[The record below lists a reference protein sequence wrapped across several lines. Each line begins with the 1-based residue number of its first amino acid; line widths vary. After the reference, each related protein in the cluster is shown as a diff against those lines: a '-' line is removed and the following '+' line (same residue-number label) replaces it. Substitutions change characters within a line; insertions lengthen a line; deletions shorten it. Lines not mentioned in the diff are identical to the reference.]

1 VCQQYRIRSPLTPFD
16 LDHPSAS
23 VYQSEHVLKSSEV
36 GTVGMIRLENVT
48 KYYPT
53 AYGRHYVFRDVTFEF
68 PDSVNIG
75 IIGRN
80 GAGKS
85 TLLQLLAGADAPNEG
100 RVVRT
105 GRISWP
111 MGLATTVQ
119 KSLTGAENA
128 RFACRINGLRGP
140 EAAAKIA
147 EIRAFADVGKF
158 FDLPVITYSSGMKGR
173 LNFAIAVAFDFDT
186 YLIDEVTATGDV
198 TFVEKARATFKQK
211 RNQATFIKCTH
222 NMQEMLNEC
231 DAGVLLEK
239 GQFTFFPR
247 VEDAVEAY
255 LAIVAPDDEDA
266 LARVLLRAERKRKK
280 AETAEIES
288 TPSEPGT
295 LEPAGLEPVPP
306 DAGDDERAK
315 RRAERRSAREARRL
329 GDNHGD
335 SGRRKR
341 GRERPTGYVPAPM
354 APRLTAKRVPTRD
367 E

>member
-1 VCQQYRIRSPLTPFD
+1 
-16 LDHPSAS
+16 
-23 VYQSEHVLKSSEV
+23 
-36 GTVGMIRLENVT
+36 MIRLQNVT

-53 AYGRHYVFRDVTFEF
+53 AHGRHYVFRDVTFDF
-68 PDSVNIG
+68 PDNLNIG

-85 TLLQLLAGADAPNEG
+85 TLLQLLAGGDVPNEG

-111 MGLATTVQ
+111 IGLASTVQ

-128 RFACRINGLRGP
+128 RFACRINGLRGTD
-140 EAAAKIA
+140 ATAKVD
-147 EIRAFADVGKF
+147 EIRAFVDIGKF
-158 FDLPVITYSSGMKGR
+158 FDLPVTTYSSGMKGR
-173 LNFAIAVAFDFDT
+173 LNFAIAIAFDFDT

-211 RNQATFIKCTH
+211 RDQASFIKCTH

-231 DAGVLLEK
+231 DAGVLLES

-247 VEDAVEAY
+247 VEDAAEAY
-255 LAIVAPDDEDA
+255 LAIVAPNDEDA
-266 LARVLLRAERKRKK
+266 LARTLLKAERKKRK
-280 AETAEIES
+280 AEAANAES
-288 TPSEPGT
+288 APSQAQAPAASDQQPGRT
-295 LEPAGLEPVPP
+295 

-315 RRAERRSAREARRL
+315 RRAEKRLAREARRL
-329 GDNHGD
+329 ADNQGD

-341 GRERPTGYVPAPM
+341 GQDRPTGYVPAPM
-354 APRLTAKRVPTRD
+354 APRLAARRIPIGN

>member
-1 VCQQYRIRSPLTPFD
+1 MPPISDETNPTLSD
-16 LDHPSAS
+16 LDHSFAKA
-23 VYQSEHVLKSSEV
+23 YQNENVLRSQGVE
-36 GTVGMIRLENVT
+36 TVSMIRLENVT

-53 AYGRHYVFRDVTFEF
+53 TYGRHYVFRNVTFEF
-68 PDSVNIG
+68 PDNVNIG

-128 RFACRINGLRGP
+128 RFACRINGLRGS
-140 EAAAKIA
+140 EAAAKIE
-147 EIRAFADVGKF
+147 EIRAFADIGKF
-158 FDLPVITYSSGMKGR
+158 FDLPVTTYSSGMKGR

-211 RNQATFIKCTH
+211 RDQATFIKCTH
-222 NMQEMLNEC
+222 NMQEMLTEC
-231 DAGVLLEK
+231 DAGVLLER
-239 GQFTFFPR
+239 GQFTFFSR

-255 LAIVAPDDEDA
+255 LAIVAPNDEDA
-266 LARVLLRAERKRKK
+266 LARVLLKAERKRQK
-280 AETAEIES
+280 AEAAKGES
-288 TPSEPGT
+288 NSSEPQ
-295 LEPAGLEPVPP
+295 EAEASDSEPVP
-306 DAGDDERAK
+306 
-315 RRAERRSAREARRL
+315 
-329 GDNHGD
+329 
-335 SGRRKR
+335 
-341 GRERPTGYVPAPM
+341 T
-354 APRLTAKRVPTRD
+354 
-367 E
+367 